1 MSYQY
6 TRGTVAQCF
15 CIPLIYARLR
25 CCRPERYE
33 IRQVTHAALVS
44 HTMAVNRFISDAANT
59 SSHQEF
65 PLSGMAHDLNTL
77 VRLFDEILQEDYC
90 KGHGSLDSTGIQQR
104 PLTCSFCGSC
114 LFLSCLFCRGCS
126 QGKTTPVFMCAGCY
140 IEGRSC
146 DCDAMSPI
154 RLGDFSGALRD
165 RNNAV
170 SSLSKT
176 SNLHRVPTE
185 GLVEISER

>member
-1 MSYQY
+1 
-6 TRGTVAQCF
+6 VAQF
-15 CIPLIYARLR
+15 FRIPLVYARLR
-25 CCRPERYE
+25 CCLPERYE
-33 IRQVTHAALVS
+33 IRQAIHTALVS
-44 HTMAVNRFISDAANT
+44 HTVAVNRFTSDAANT

-65 PLSGMAHDLNTL
+65 PLSDIAHGLNTL

-90 KGHGSLDSTGIQQR
+90 KGHGSLDSAEIQR

-114 LFLSCLFCRGCS
+114 LFLSCFFCHGCS
-126 QGKTTPVFMCAGCY
+126 QGKPVPVLICAGCY
-140 IEGRSC
+140 VEGRSC
-146 DCDAMSPI
+146 DCDAMNPI
-154 RLGDFSGALRD
+154 RLGDFPGALQD

-176 SNLHRVPTE
+176 SDLHRVPTE